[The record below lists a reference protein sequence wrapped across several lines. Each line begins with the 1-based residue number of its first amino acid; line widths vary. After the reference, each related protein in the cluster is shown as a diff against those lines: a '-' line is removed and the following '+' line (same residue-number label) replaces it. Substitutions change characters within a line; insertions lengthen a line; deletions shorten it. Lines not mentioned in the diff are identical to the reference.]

1 MNTNLLEQLASPEN
15 LLLAWRSVRGNIP
28 KNRRAR
34 SAGPDGISLADFEQD
49 LPAQLNVLQ
58 DMLIKERYR
67 PQPPIRHV
75 IPKRDG
81 GRREIAV
88 LTVTDR
94 VIQRAA
100 QQVLEPLWEPH
111 FLDCSFG
118 YRPGRSIEDALHCAQ
133 QLRSQ
138 NRRWVVDAD
147 IQNCFAS
154 LDHEILVG
162 QLRRQV
168 HDRRVMR
175 LIQQWLEVGILQAG
189 PPADDS
195 GLPEQ
200 VHSITR
206 WAQRGADWLLDRT
219 AQDADPYAA
228 ARYEYPRYVRLDPA
242 DDYGASDWLPLDHQ
256 GYRTGADEESLRRS
270 ALQRMATNSL
280 LLGASWARPAITSLG
295 SKAILF
301 VKSPLGRHILKKSV
315 LASGGLAG
323 IAAIAAITASLIYQ
337 KAGPLPAGVLQGSP
351 LSPLLANIYLHL
363 FDLMMV
369 RRQHALV
376 RFADDWV
383 AFAPTYQDADHAY
396 RQAEWAL
403 GRLRLDLNPEKTR
416 IRHADEKVQWL
427 GGTIP

>member
-1 MNTNLLEQLASPEN
+1 
-15 LLLAWRSVRGNIP
+15 
-28 KNRRAR
+28 
-34 SAGPDGISLADFEQD
+34 
-49 LPAQLNVLQ
+49 
-58 DMLIKERYR
+58 
-67 PQPPIRHV
+67 
-75 IPKRDG
+75 
-81 GRREIAV
+81 
-88 LTVTDR
+88 
-94 VIQRAA
+94 
-100 QQVLEPLWEPH
+100 
-111 FLDCSFG
+111 
-118 YRPGRSIEDALHCAQ
+118 
-133 QLRSQ
+133 
-138 NRRWVVDAD
+138 
-147 IQNCFAS
+147 
-154 LDHEILVG
+154 
-162 QLRRQV
+162 
-168 HDRRVMR
+168 
-175 LIQQWLEVGILQAG
+175 
-189 PPADDS
+189 
-195 GLPEQ
+195 
-200 VHSITR
+200 
-206 WAQRGADWLLDRT
+206 
-219 AQDADPYAA
+219 
-228 ARYEYPRYVRLDPA
+228 
-242 DDYGASDWLPLDHQ
+242 
-256 GYRTGADEESLRRS
+256 
-270 ALQRMATNSL
+270 MATNGL

-427 GGTIP
+427 GGAIP